1 MRAKSSE
8 GKMKTYIVQTEG
20 SDVRLKIVERDRP
33 TPGPGEVLVHLGA
46 MSLNY
51 HDMAVIR
58 GDIPTA
64 DGRVPMSDGA
74 GTVLAIGAGV
84 TQWREGDR
92 VLSTF
97 FPDWA
102 DGTINIAKRRNVTGD
117 TIDGVAAEYIV
128 LPEKGVTRQPEGWS
142 HAEAS
147 TLPCAALTAWRAVV
161 VEGKVKPGDW
171 VLVQGTGGVS
181 VFALQFARA
190 AGARVVATSSSDKKL
205 EAMRDLGAEICINYR
220 STPKWGA
227 EAANLTGGI
236 DQIVEVGGP
245 ETLKE
250 SIKAARLGGHITMIG
265 VLTGIKGEVP
275 TAMFFQKNLHMTGVS
290 VGSHAMQLDMIRA
303 IEANDLRPVIDRE
316 FSFAELNEAFD
327 HQADQAH
334 LGKIIVKGIED

>member
-1 MRAKSSE
+1 MKS
-8 GKMKTYIVQTEG
+8 YVVQTEG
-20 SDVRLKIVERDRP
+20 NDVRLMIVERDRP
-33 TPGPGEVLVHLGA
+33 KPGPGEILVRLGA

-74 GTVLAIGAGV
+74 GTVVAIGTGV

-102 DGTINIAKRRNVTGD
+102 DGTINIAKRRSVTGD
-117 TIDGVAAEYIV
+117 TIDGVAAEYVV
-128 LPEKGVTRQPEGWS
+128 LPELSVSRQPEGWS
-142 HAEAS
+142 HAQAS

-161 VEGKVKPGDW
+161 VEGKVKLGDW

-220 STPKWGA
+220 TTPKWGA
-227 EAANLTGGI
+227 EAAKMTGGV

-290 VGSHAMQLDMIRA
+290 VGSHTMQLEMIRA
-303 IEANDLRPVIDRE
+303 IEANGLHPVIDRE
-316 FSFAELNEAFD
+316 FGFAELGDAFD
-327 HQADQAH
+327 YQAGQAH
-334 LGKIIVKGIED
+334 LGKIVVNGNED